1 MQHSDLN
8 QADRPQAA
16 LHKCQTCQA
25 CFLNLNGLTTHQQT
39 AHTELLAVPP
49 PAKKGRPTG
58 TDTIAHRLRA
68 STTEIPVPVQEFE
81 CPLCFEHLGKKAV
94 ANHLRTVHQ
103 IDKPS
108 SFPFR
113 PSLDMFPGRL
123 SCMHCKASFT
133 MAFALKNHFDRGTC
147 PVLLMNWVRDLHYG
161 PKVDSQTP
169 PALSPSA
176 VPLPRDIIRPGHWV
190 SFSELTAFRPL
201 T

>member
-1 MQHSDLN
+1 MSPDHFPIIPFRTRPWSATVPSGPEPSTYEPPTESAPKRAKTEGGGEEQMQHSDLN

-81 CPLCFEHLGKKAV
+81 CPLCFEHLGRKAV

-133 MAFALKNHFDRGTC
+133 MALHSRTTLIVA
-147 PVLLMNWVRDLHYG
+147 PVQ
-161 PKVDSQTP
+161 S
-169 PALSPSA
+169 S
-176 VPLPRDIIRPGHWV
+176 
-190 SFSELTAFRPL
+190 
-201 T
+201 